1 LAVDEKVRGV
11 KKATLR
17 ASDPLLHPERRQYD
31 RNARLAHGRGELPA
45 RLLQDVR
52 EGMPDEESAAQITT
66 GFQRHWDKP
75 PLTEIEMLLQR
86 TTSLHDARLLLF
98 FPEPVDMI
106 RFVTLVQRAP
116 AGAPPDHPQN
126 KVRVPFLALLYMQH
140 VKNWPLMR
148 AFIQEGG
155 LRALA
160 DSFAD
165 DNIYLRAQAVD
176 TMMQLTNTELH
187 DWFEDP
193 SQEPAVQ
200 RRWLDLAAPEANFV
214 KHIALNLDN
223 SFPGGSFYCLQILAF
238 WLSLLRYFYCE
249 QRVLRLGTNLC
260 GRHRPLAP
268 HQAQGRPKPRPA
280 SANRQAGSGRSFS
293 RALFPTQAPT
303 SWSFWSSGPPQRAS
317 RQTRSISP
325 PS

>member
-1 LAVDEKVRGV
+1 MAPSVE
-11 KKATLR
+11 
-17 ASDPLLHPERRQYD
+17 ENFQ
-31 RNARLAHGRGELPA
+31 

-75 PLTEIEMLLQR
+75 PLKEIEMLLQR
-86 TTSLHDARLLLF
+86 TTNLHDARLLLF

-106 RFVTLVQRAP
+106 RFVTLIQRAP
-116 AGAPPDHPQN
+116 TGAPPEHPQN
-126 KVRVPFLALLYMQH
+126 RVRVPFLALLYMQH

-160 DSFAD
+160 DGFAD

-193 SQEPAVQ
+193 AQEPAVH

-214 KHIALNLDN
+214 KHIALNLDS

-249 QRVLRLGTNLC
+249 QRVLRLGANAC
-260 GRHRPLAP
+260 
-268 HQAQGRPKPRPA
+268 QGQGEGEGEGEA
-280 SANRQAGSGRSFS
+280 S
-293 RALFPTQAPT
+293 
-303 SWSFWSSGPPQRAS
+303 
-317 RQTRSISP
+317 
-325 PS
+325 

>member
-1 LAVDEKVRGV
+1 MPVSPTVE
-11 KKATLR
+11 
-17 ASDPLLHPERRQYD
+17 ENFQ
-31 RNARLAHGRGELPA
+31 

-187 DWFEDP
+187 DWFKDP
-193 SQEPAVQ
+193 AEVP
-200 RRWLDLAAPEANFV
+200 
-214 KHIALNLDN
+214 
-223 SFPGGSFYCLQILAF
+223 
-238 WLSLLRYFYCE
+238 
-249 QRVLRLGTNLC
+249 
-260 GRHRPLAP
+260 
-268 HQAQGRPKPRPA
+268 
-280 SANRQAGSGRSFS
+280 
-293 RALFPTQAPT
+293 
-303 SWSFWSSGPPQRAS
+303 
-317 RQTRSISP
+317 
-325 PS
+325 

>member
-1 LAVDEKVRGV
+1 MVLIRNRMFVPSPG
-11 KKATLR
+11 TLR
-17 ASDPLLHPERRQYD
+17 VLLWCVCVCVSARAFVSDCILCMRAHSKLEYLLTTSSDVSVPPLAGLSLIRRSLPSSVITWPPGRLRPTNGHARRASMVAPSVEENFQ
-31 RNARLAHGRGELPA
+31 

-52 EGMPDEESAAQITT
+52 EGMPDEESAAQIIT

-75 PLTEIEMLLQR
+75 PLKEIEMLLQR
-86 TTSLHDARLLLF
+86 TTNLHDARLLLF

-106 RFVTLVQRAP
+106 RFVTLIQRAP
-116 AGAPPDHPQN
+116 TGAPPEHPQN

-187 DWFEDP
+187 DWFKDP
-193 SQEPAVQ
+193 AEV
-200 RRWLDLAAPEANFV
+200 
-214 KHIALNLDN
+214 
-223 SFPGGSFYCLQILAF
+223 
-238 WLSLLRYFYCE
+238 
-249 QRVLRLGTNLC
+249 T
-260 GRHRPLAP
+260 
-268 HQAQGRPKPRPA
+268 
-280 SANRQAGSGRSFS
+280 
-293 RALFPTQAPT
+293 
-303 SWSFWSSGPPQRAS
+303 
-317 RQTRSISP
+317 
-325 PS
+325 